1 MACANVFVRHA
12 ERAQRGTWFNRIYG
26 IWYELDGFVARLN
39 ANPWMI
45 GHEREM
51 SEIREDI
58 ERLTGEMNVKYEGI
72 NARKRLHVWRGGG
85 ELAKL
90 IREWN
95 KVKEQLCHERRRI
108 RHLLRKVERE
118 SGGVGQLFEEYEVC
132 NSGQIRDMYKI
143 LKVIGRNEW
152 KAPPRVG
159 ITV

>member
-72 NARKRLHVWRGGG
+72 NARK
-85 ELAKL
+85 
-90 IREWN
+90 
-95 KVKEQLCHERRRI
+95 
-108 RHLLRKVERE
+108 
-118 SGGVGQLFEEYEVC
+118 
-132 NSGQIRDMYKI
+132 
-143 LKVIGRNEW
+143 
-152 KAPPRVG
+152 
-159 ITV
+159 